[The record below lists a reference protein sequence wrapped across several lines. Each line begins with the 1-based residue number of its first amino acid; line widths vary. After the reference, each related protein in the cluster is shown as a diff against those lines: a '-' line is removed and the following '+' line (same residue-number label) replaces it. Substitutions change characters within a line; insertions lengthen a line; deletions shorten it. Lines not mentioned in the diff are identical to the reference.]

1 MALAFRSSIIKR
13 SYVSFVTHFQQRL
26 REHGSGSVDLEFKDE
41 RTAIVTINN
50 EEMKNCMT
58 GKMMAEMLD
67 VVRELESWET
77 GTTAILKG
85 AGNCFCSG
93 ADLNLMRGIL
103 KTPEAASM
111 MSRYM
116 HNVMNRFRNLPLITC
131 SAIESFAVGGGA
143 EMATVTDFRVM
154 SEDAK
159 IHFIH
164 SRLGAAP
171 GWGGGS
177 RLTKL
182 VGHQRALL
190 MMGSAMAANAENGAK
205 WGLVD
210 RISKPGEAFSEALD
224 FISAFVPNS
233 TTGTPVADSVRA
245 AKIIAIHAEDEELS
259 SALRKEAERFET
271 VWGNAEN
278 AKALDSDV
286 KAGKM

>member
-131 SAIESFAVGGGA
+131 SAIESFGKDNLVCSEVEVG
-143 EMATVTDFRVM
+143 
-154 SEDAK
+154 S
-159 IHFIH
+159 
-164 SRLGAAP
+164 
-171 GWGGGS
+171 
-177 RLTKL
+177 
-182 VGHQRALL
+182 
-190 MMGSAMAANAENGAK
+190 N
-205 WGLVD
+205 
-210 RISKPGEAFSEALD
+210 
-224 FISAFVPNS
+224 
-233 TTGTPVADSVRA
+233 
-245 AKIIAIHAEDEELS
+245 LS
-259 SALRKEAERFET
+259 L
-271 VWGNAEN
+271 
-278 AKALDSDV
+278 
-286 KAGKM
+286 